1 MENVPLQVSEALSL
15 INQSLEYAFP
25 VLVIEGEVSSFKVNQ
40 GKYVFFDIKDDEAT
54 LGCFMMVFSLRV
66 PLEDGMRVRIIAT
79 PKLTQ
84 WGKFSLTVREV
95 VPVGAGSI
103 KRSFELLK
111 AKLEKEGLFDE
122 ARKRPLPAMPS
133 RIGLITSTQ
142 AAGYVD
148 FTTILNQRWGG
159 MEVMVANVT
168 VQGVGAPQQII
179 NAIEY
184 FNQMSEPPEVL
195 VIVRGGG
202 SADDLAAFNDE
213 PLVRAIAG
221 SRVPT
226 MVGVGHEVDT
236 SLSDLAA
243 DVRAAT
249 PSNAAQL
256 LVPDRTEILAWQRYL
271 LQQCIGRMERVID
284 ERLAMTLQV
293 RQDALAVIDR
303 QWSRADHEAA
313 QLFKVVRQ
321 LDPNRV
327 LKRGYAVLRRDGAV
341 IAPDAGS
348 LAAGDTVTIELDKAI
363 IDAGVNDVRS
373 KS

>member
-1 MENVPLQVSEALSL
+1 MENNPLQVSEAVSL

-40 GKYVFFDIKDDEAT
+40 GKYVFFDIKDDAAT
-54 LGCFMMVFSLRV
+54 MGCFMMVFSLRV
-66 PLEDGMRVRIIAT
+66 PIEDGMRVRIVAT

-84 WGKFSLTVREV
+84 WGKFSLTVRDV
-95 VPVGAGSI
+95 RPVGEGSL
-103 KRSFELLK
+103 KRSFDLLK
-111 AKLEKEGLFDE
+111 AKLEKEGLFDQ
-122 ARKRPLPAMPS
+122 ARKRLLPAAPA

-142 AAGYVD
+142 AAGYID

-159 MEVMVANVT
+159 MEVLVAPVT
-168 VQGVGAPQQII
+168 VQGLGAPQQIVR
-179 NAIEY
+179 AIEH
-184 FNQMSEPPEVL
+184 FNQMSEPPDVL

-226 MVGVGHEVDT
+226 MVGVGHEVDI
-236 SLSDLAA
+236 SLADLAA

-256 LVPDRTEILAWQRYL
+256 LVPDRADMIARQRYL
-271 LQQCIGRMERVID
+271 LQHCLTTVERAV
-284 ERLAMTLQV
+284 EQ
-293 RQDALAVIDR
+293 RQDEAIHLQEDMLAAIEQKWRD
-303 QWSRADHEAA
+303 SHHEAT
-313 QLFKVVRQ
+313 QVFKVVRQ

-327 LKRGYAVLRRDGAV
+327 LRRGYAVIRKKGAV
-341 IAPDAGS
+341 LASNGS
-348 LAAGDTVTIELDKAI
+348 NVSAGDVVTIELEKAI
-363 IDAGVNDVRS
+363 IEAGVHDVKS
-373 KS
+373 KH